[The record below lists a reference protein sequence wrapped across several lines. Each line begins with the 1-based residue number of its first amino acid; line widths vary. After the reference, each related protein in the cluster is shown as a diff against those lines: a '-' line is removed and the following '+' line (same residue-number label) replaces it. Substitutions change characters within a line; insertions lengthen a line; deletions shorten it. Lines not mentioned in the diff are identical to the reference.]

1 MPEPARAMLRRL
13 SKLLLLNAALA
24 GAYVLLAWVVMRSG
38 AASALLWPSSGVA
51 VFGLMAVGWAAVPG
65 IALGA
70 VLANAFMVG
79 WSPLATLSVVTGNTV
94 GFVTAWW
101 LLRRLRRPWTGLHGT
116 GNTLAFIVTFGLLAP
131 AFSAA
136 GGALATLQPPLPPMH
151 SLGGSW
157 LNWLVGDVCSILIY
171 APPLVLWWERRREAL
186 PAPGLELLGV
196 PVLALL
202 GTVLIY
208 FAPPTTQAL
217 PLGLGT
223 LVLLP
228 MLWAATRLPTRLS
241 SLFMAVLFTLG
252 LAGTAMGLGPMTAL
266 PPLDR
271 ITALQIMGI
280 SLACTVLLA
289 GSLAQDRD
297 AALRQLR
304 EANAGLERAVERRT
318 AALVESQVRLQRQL
332 RFQDSLLSALPN
344 PTAYAASDGRF
355 SLINKAFAQ
364 LLGRSHEAMLGRPPE
379 EIFEDSLLHTWTAM
393 DRKLLAEGRSLSQEC
408 RQLPVDGEESVWIL
422 NKAQVTNSGGK
433 PLGIVTT
440 LQDISELKRL
450 QDQLQ
455 RDEQRF
461 RFLVDESPVPLVI
474 TRLRD
479 SGLMFSNRAS
489 DELFRASHVEYYGRP
504 MRSLW
509 ADPAQRDAIVARV
522 LREGTVSGQ
531 EVKFRRFDGSLLW
544 LLLSITHTHYQDEEA
559 LIFAFKDITPTK
571 QRELSL
577 RELAYTDSL
586 TGVSNRR
593 HFLAQASAAF
603 HEARRLSHDLSLL
616 AIDLDHFKQLNDVY
630 GHPAGDRALRSFSML
645 CKSHLRSTDLFG
657 RLGGDEFALVLPHCS
672 GQRAYDFAQRLRL
685 AIQESAG
692 MDDAPLR
699 QQLTVSVGIADA
711 ADPETSD
718 RGIDDLLAR
727 ADKALYQAKQRGRN
741 RVEVWSSHDL
751 ALS

>member
-1 MPEPARAMLRRL
+1 MQAPARAALQRL
-13 SKLLLLNAALA
+13 SKLLLFNAALA
-24 GAYVLLAWVVMRSG
+24 GVYVLLAWFVMRSG
-38 AASALLWPSSGVA
+38 AAGALLWPSSAVA
-51 VFGLMAVGWAAVPG
+51 VFGVMVGGWAAAPG

-70 VLANAFMVG
+70 YLANAFSVG
-79 WSPLATLSVVTGNTV
+79 WSPLAALCIATGNTV
-94 GFVTAWW
+94 GVLIAWW
-101 LLRRLRRPWTGLHGT
+101 LLQRLRRPWTGLQGT
-116 GNTLAFIVTFGLLAP
+116 GNTLAFIVTLGLLAP
-131 AFSAA
+131 AFSA
-136 GGALATLQPPLPPMH
+136 GGGMLATLLPPLPPMH
-151 SLGGSW
+151 NLGGLW
-157 LNWLVGDVCSILIY
+157 LSWLVGDICSVLIF
-171 APPLVLWWERRREAL
+171 APPLVLWWERRNDAL
-186 PAPGLELLGV
+186 PAPTPELLGV

-228 MLWAATRLPTRLS
+228 VLWAAIRLPMRLS
-241 SLFMAVLFTLG
+241 SLFMAALFALE
-252 LAGTAMGLGPMTAL
+252 LAGTTMGLGPMTAL
-266 PPLDR
+266 PPMDR
-271 ITALQIMGI
+271 ITALQVMGI

-289 GSLAQDRD
+289 SSLAQDRG

-318 AALVESQVRLQRQL
+318 AALVESQTRLQRQL

-344 PTAYAASDGRF
+344 PTAYTANDGRLA
-355 SLINKAFAQ
+355 LINKAFTQ
-364 LLGRSHEAMLGRPPE
+364 LLGRTQDAMLGRPPE
-379 EIFEDSLLHTWTAM
+379 DVFEDSLLHTWTGM
-393 DRKLLAEGRSLSQEC
+393 DRKLLAEGRPLSQEC
-408 RQLPVDGEESVWIL
+408 RQLSVDGEESVWIL
-422 NKAQVTNSGGK
+422 NKAQVADSSGK
-433 PLGIVTT
+433 PLGIVTS

-461 RFLVDESPVPLVI
+461 RFLVDASPVPLVI
-474 TRLRD
+474 IRLRD

-489 DELFRASHVEYYGRP
+489 DELFRASYAEHHGKP
-504 MRSLW
+504 MRNLW
-509 ADPAQRDAIVARV
+509 ADSGQREAIIARV

-571 QRELSL
+571 QRELRL
-577 RELAYTDSL
+577 QELAYTDSL

-603 HEARRLSHDLSLL
+603 HESRRLSHDLALL
-616 AIDLDHFKQLNDVY
+616 AIDVDHFKQLNDVY
-630 GHPAGDRALRSFSML
+630 GHPAGDRALRSFSTV
-645 CKSHLRSTDLFG
+645 CKSQLRSVDLFG
-657 RLGGDEFALVLPHCS
+657 RLGGDEFAIVLPHCD
-672 GQRAYDFAQRLRL
+672 GLRAYDFAQRLRL

-692 MDDAPLR
+692 MDHAPLR
-699 QQLTVSVGIADA
+699 QQLTVSIGIADA
-711 ADPETSD
+711 ADPEAAD
-718 RGIDDLLAR
+718 RGIEDLLAR

-741 RVEVWSSHDL
+741 RVEIWSFHDL
-751 ALS
+751 ALP